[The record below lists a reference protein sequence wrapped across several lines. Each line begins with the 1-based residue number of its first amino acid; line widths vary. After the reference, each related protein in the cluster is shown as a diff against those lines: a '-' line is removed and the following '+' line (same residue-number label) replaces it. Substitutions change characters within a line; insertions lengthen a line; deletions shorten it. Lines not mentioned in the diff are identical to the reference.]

1 VKYDLYPNPSYFMS
15 GSLLT
20 LQECGRTFRASH
32 SNVYQNYNKRACD
45 VLYYPCFGPGFLPH
59 SQMSSTISSP
69 IQLML
74 PLVVS
79 SMPVPKLVCPSEFH
93 EAVGPL
99 VKREV
104 PFVEFVPSQNFSL
117 NAKQFIQSLRQ
128 WRLALWTL
136 HKM

>member
-1 VKYDLYPNPSYFMS
+1 MS

-59 SQMSSTISSP
+59 SQMSSTIS
-69 IQLML
+69 
-74 PLVVS
+74 
-79 SMPVPKLVCPSEFH
+79 VPKLVCPSEFH